1 MTTSTTTAYSAAV
14 VLNALA
20 LAGGR
25 HIDDH
30 TGKEAIVRHAAVF
43 KREGKDDVI
52 VPILSGTYFCLND
65 MYLADDG
72 KVHLSKWSVGG
83 VIEGNKL
90 GLLDSVAHFNE
101 MYGPSKQLVGLSE
114 FNPEVGKPAAV
125 SEKPF
130 FLRREAFYSGNT
142 EGETHDAEGTIFYR
156 NSYHNTISDKPAVDW
171 QIARATGLK
180 PNDVYVREY
189 TEEGK
194 IRNYVHLPVMEK
206 LIEYSDFCNAN
217 GIQCAEIRNLDAIK
231 AAIAQFYQLRGIIC

>member
-1 MTTSTTTAYSAAV
+1 MTATNNAVRVMAALVESGGRYIDGHNNQTTAVKYAA
-14 VLNALA
+14 
-20 LAGGR
+20 
-25 HIDDH
+25 I
-30 TGKEAIVRHAAVF
+30 F
-43 KREGKDDVI
+43 KRPDMEDMV
-52 VPILSGTYFCLND
+52 VPLLTNTYFSLSAIEVNE
-65 MYLADDG
+65 DG
-72 KVHLSKWSVGG
+72 VLRMSPWSVGG
-83 VIEGNKL
+83 VVDSR
-90 GLLDSVAHFNE
+90 GLTMEQTIAAFNE
-101 MYGPSKQLVGLSE
+101 SYKTSSLVELTE
-114 FNPEVGKPAAV
+114 FEAKPEPKE
-125 SEKPF
+125 EKPF